1 MMCRLAFLVRHGES
15 TLNTMGL
22 VSNDLDGYPL
32 TENGKEQAL
41 RLAEE
46 LRKIHIDSIITSPM
60 LRARQTAQIISSG
73 LGIQARLDPRL
84 AEIGFGKFNNGPF
97 TSVPKMT
104 YESHELEQWKDVEK
118 RVIQAIYD
126 YQGNVVFVSHMFPIR
141 VAIAHF
147 LGLDEEESLGIYSFA
162 NASISVIDVK
172 NNSVLAVGSP
182 RVSENLLRK
191 IKGI

>member
-1 MMCRLAFLVRHGES
+1 MCRLAVLVRHGES

-32 TENGKEQAL
+32 TENGKEQAF
-41 RLAEE
+41 RLAGE

-73 LGIQARLDPRL
+73 LGIQARL

-97 TSVPKMT
+97 ISVPKMT
-104 YESHELEQWKDVEK
+104 YESPELEQWGEVEK
-118 RVIQAIYD
+118 RVIQAIYG
-126 YQGNVVFVSHMFPIR
+126 YQGDVVFVSHMFPIR
-141 VAIAHF
+141 VAVAHF
-147 LGLDEEESLGIYSFA
+147 LGLDEDESLGIYSFA

-172 NNSVLAVGSP
+172 NNRVLAVGSP
-182 RVSENLLRK
+182 RVSDRLLKK
-191 IKGI
+191 IEEIL